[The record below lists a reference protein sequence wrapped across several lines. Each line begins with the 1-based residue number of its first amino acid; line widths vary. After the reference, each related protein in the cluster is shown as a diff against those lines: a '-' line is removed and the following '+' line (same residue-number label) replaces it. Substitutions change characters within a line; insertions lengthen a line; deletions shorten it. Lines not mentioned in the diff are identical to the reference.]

1 MYIESVPNRHS
12 PPAILLRESY
22 REAGKVRKR
31 TLANLSKWPPVV
43 VEGLRILLKGGTAVA
58 DLTTAFDITRSRPHG
73 HVAAVLGTLR
83 KLRLDR
89 TLAAT
94 ASPERERAIALIVAR
109 ILAPGSKLATARG
122 LAADT
127 ARDSLAEMLGIESVD
142 EDELYAAM
150 DWLLERQG
158 TIETRLARRHLSDGA
173 LVLYDLTS
181 TYFEGRCCPLAKR
194 GYSRDG
200 RRDKLQIVF
209 GLLCNREGCPVAVEV
224 FDGNTADPNTVGVHI
239 EKLRRR
245 FALSRV
251 VLVGDRGMLT
261 EARIREELAP
271 AGFDWIS
278 ALRAPAIRELMSSGA
293 VQRSMFDE
301 TDLAEIRCDAY
312 PGERLIVCRNERL
325 AEERA
330 RKREALLQ
338 ATEALLAPIAGATQ
352 REKRRLSGKEKI
364 AMRVGKVIG
373 KYKMAKHFELDIT
386 ETAFAYHRKADAI
399 AAEAALDG
407 LYIVRTSVPATE
419 LDAEHTVR
427 AYKGLSVVER
437 AFRSLKTV
445 DLKVRPIYHYAGAR
459 VRAHVFLC
467 MLAYYVEWHMRQ
479 RLKPLL
485 FDDEEPDVAE
495 AARPSVVAPAEVSP
509 SAQDKARPKRAFATV
524 LNEMLPAGAQSTRN
538 GLGHGAVVVAASHQ
552 LHQHVEPQRD
562 VGSWSRREESGGAGV
577 GAPAVGQDQLGSRVD
592 GCDGVSGGGR
602 PTRAAHA
609 ARLWPRGVWLHDL
622 HREQRTVA

>member
-1 MYIESVPNRHS
+1 MYIESVPNRNS

-22 REAGKVRKR
+22 RDAGKVRKR
-31 TLANLSKWPPVV
+31 TLANLSKWPSHL
-43 VEGLRILLKGGTAVA
+43 VEGLRVLLKGGTAVA
-58 DLTTAFDITRSRPHG
+58 DLTTAFDILRSHPHG

-89 TLAAT
+89 LIASA

-127 ARDSLAEMLGIESVD
+127 ARDSLAEMLGIDTVD

-150 DWLLERQG
+150 DWLLERQS
-158 TIETRLARRHLSDGA
+158 TIEQRLAKRHLSDGA
-173 LVLYDLTS
+173 LVLYDLSS

-200 RRDKLQIVF
+200 KRDKLQIVF

-224 FDGNTADPNTVGVHI
+224 FEGNTADPATVGAHI

-261 EARIREELAP
+261 DARIRDELVP
-271 AGFDWIS
+271 AGLDWVS
-278 ALRAPAIRELMSSGA
+278 ALRAPAIRALVESGA
-293 VQRSMFDE
+293 VQRSLFDD
-301 TDLAEIRCDAY
+301 TDLAEIRSDAY
-312 PGERLIVCRNERL
+312 PRERLIVCRNARL
-325 AEERA
+325 ADERA

-338 ATEALLAPIAGATQ
+338 ATEALLAPIVAATA
-352 REKRRLSGKEKI
+352 REKRPLKGQAKI
-364 AMRVGKVIG
+364 ALRVGKVIG
-373 KYKMAKHFELDIT
+373 QYKMAKHFELDIT
-386 ETAFAYHRKADAI
+386 ETALAYRRKADAI

-419 LDAEHTVR
+419 LDAEQTVR

-445 DLKVRPIYHYAGAR
+445 DLKVRPIYHYAASR

-485 FDDEEPDVAE
+485 FDDEEPEVAQ
-495 AARPSVVAPAEVSP
+495 AARASVVAPAEVSP
-509 SAQDKARPKRAFATV
+509 SAQDKARSKRTASGESVHSLRSLLDDLATITKNRV
-524 LNEMLPAGAQSTRN
+524 VTPLAGA
-538 GLGHGAVVVAASHQ
+538 
-552 LHQHVEPQRD
+552 EPF
-562 VGSWSRREESGGAGV
+562 E
-577 GAPAVGQDQLGSRVD
+577 LIT
-592 GCDGVSGGGR
+592 R
-602 PTRAAHA
+602 PTALQRKAFKLLGV
-609 ARLWPRGVWLHDL
+609 RL
-622 HREQRTVA
+622 ERTQ

>member
-1 MYIESVPNRHS
+1 MTVHS
-12 PPAILLRESY
+12 LRPVRESY
-22 REAGKVRKR
+22 REAGNVRKR

-43 VEGLRILLKGGTAVA
+43 VEGLRILLKGGTAIA

-150 DWLLERQG
+150 DWLLERQC
-158 TIETRLARRHLSDGA
+158 TIEQRLAKRHLSDGA

-181 TYFEGRCCPLAKR
+181 TYFEGRCCALAKR

-209 GLLCNREGCPVAVEV
+209 GLLCNRDGCPIAVEV
-224 FDGNTADPNTVGVHI
+224 FDGNTADPNTVGPHI
-239 EKLRRR
+239 EKLRQR

-261 EARIREELAP
+261 EARIREEVAP
-271 AGFDWIS
+271 AGLDWIS

-301 TDLAEIRCDAY
+301 TDLAEVRCDAY

-325 AEERA
+325 AQERA

-338 ATEALLAPIAGATQ
+338 ATEALLAPIAAATQ
-352 REKRRLSGKEKI
+352 RQSRRLSGKETI
-364 AMRVGKVIG
+364 GVRVGKVIG

-407 LYIVRTSVPATE
+407 LYIVRTSVPATK

-485 FDDEEPDVAE
+485 FDDEEPQAAE

-509 SAQDKARPKRAFATV
+509 SAQDKARRKRTASGEPVHSFRTLLDDLATV
-524 LNEMLPAGAQSTRN
+524 AKNR
-538 GLGHGAVVVAASHQ
+538 VVAPLADAMPFD
-552 LHQHVEPQRD
+552 LIT
-562 VGSWSRREESGGAGV
+562 
-577 GAPAVGQDQLGSRVD
+577 
-592 GCDGVSGGGR
+592 R
-602 PTRAAHA
+602 PTALQCKAFKLLGV
-609 ARLWPRGVWLHDL
+609 RL
-622 HREQRTVA
+622 ERTQ